1 MLEVTDY
8 LYSPTTMYEDYAL
21 NEFLF
26 HWQSQNSAS
35 PESPV
40 GLSYIKHRETGKR
53 ILLFVREQN
62 RDEYGLAMSYVF
74 LGEASF
80 VKSYGARPMSIE
92 WRLAEPIPAGLL
104 KESRK
109 LVG

>member
-1 MLEVTDY
+1 MEVAEKE
-8 LYSPTTMYEDYAL
+8 YSPTTMYEDYAL

-26 HWQSQNSAS
+26 H
-35 PESPV
+35 
-40 GLSYIKHRETGKR
+40 KK

-62 RDEYGLAMSYVF
+62 KDEYGLAMSYVF
-74 LGEASF
+74 LGEAGF

-92 WRLAEPIPAGLL
+92 WRLVEPIPAGLL